1 MPSVGDAYA
10 DPFTDRFFVYI
21 GITDGWVQTDK
32 YGNLISPE
40 NQERDEIH
48 AKFPQ
53 LAKLWEE
60 YQLMKKLCVGDNPR
74 KDNAKR

>member
-1 MPSVGDAYA
+1 MPGDACL
-10 DPFTDRFFVYI
+10 DPNNGQFYVYI
-21 GITDGWVQTDK
+21 DSYAGWVLVDSC
-32 YGNLISPE
+32 GNKKITE
-40 NQERDEIH
+40 EQEREEVH

-53 LAKLWEE
+53 LARIWEE